1 MKSHRVY
8 KFSSLLAF
16 LPVIL
21 FLCFVVR
28 PLRAEEPT
36 PKESV
41 AKELQT
47 KEVKPEEPRVYSG
60 DSKEYADG
68 LILIAEF
75 DVAYTRSD
83 LSGSNAIGGFDINGL
98 FAPTYK
104 FNDRNFLILMYD
116 GQYYKKREFYS
127 DEIGYKERTEFQGH
141 TITPMFEMDFGERTR
156 YSIMPSLFYTTTYNI
171 DNEASGWRDGLY
183 NYRDRG
189 AGLDFDMRELFG
201 AAGTLKLGAQYYTRR
216 YPNYASLLSLT
227 GLDSVQGYKT
237 EENEK
242 DYHGVIARAGYDWVK
257 ESGFSWEVEYS
268 VLCKKLDDKKVIDE
282 NGLPSSRDQRDSR
295 QSLDLNFWYILDI
308 DGGLKLGVDL
318 NDSINNSNQD
328 YYEIVGPG
336 PFDYELTHDFYD
348 YNSYRI
354 TPNVSYAFALF
365 PLTTGLSYAYEKT
378 DYNNRR
384 AKFSDGLYK
393 DDKHWEILQ
402 EVNLDFRYDLLENWS
417 LFAQWQWIDTRS
429 NNDDERVYRYDY
441 TANSYSVGVSYKY

>member
-8 KFSSLLAF
+8 EFSALLAF
-16 LPVIL
+16 LAVLL
-21 FLCFVVR
+21 FLCFSVR

-60 DSKEYADG
+60 DSREYADG

-83 LSGSNAIGGFDINGL
+83 LSGSNAIGGADINGL

-141 TITPMFEMDFGERTR
+141 TITPMYEMDFGERTR

-201 AAGTLKLGAQYYTRR
+201 ENGTLKLGAQYYTRR

-227 GLDSVQGYKT
+227 GLDSIQGYKT

-242 DYHGVIARAGYDWVK
+242 DYHGVIARAGYNWIQ
-257 ESGFSWEVEYS
+257 ESGFSWGMEYS
-268 VLCKKLDDKKVIDE
+268 VLYKKLDDKKVIDE
-282 NGLPSSRDQRDSR
+282 NGMPSSEDQRDSL
-295 QSLDLNFWYILDI
+295 QSLDFGFWYMFDI
-308 DGGLKLGVDL
+308 DGGLKLGLDL

-336 PFDYELTHDFYD
+336 PLDYELTHGFYD

-354 TPNVSYAFALF
+354 TPNASYTFALF

-378 DYNNRR
+378 DYSNRR

-402 EVNLDFRYDLLENWS
+402 EINLDFRYDLLEDWS
-417 LFAQWQWIDTRS
+417 VFAQWQWIDARS
-429 NNDDERVYRYDY
+429 NNDDERVYQYDY